1 MAKLIYEGKAKQMWS
16 TDDPEVLRVVYMDQ
30 ATALNGKK
38 RIRSMA
44 KESSIMKFH
53 RLFSSI

>member
-38 RIRSMA
+38 LQERRIG
-44 KESSIMKFH
+44 
-53 RLFSSI
+53 